1 MEFTVPQF
9 IEKEP
14 KIVGPFTFKQ
24 FIFIGIAGG
33 FSIFLFFTV
42 PLSVFIILAI
52 ILLGGAFSL
61 AFLKI
66 ERISLPVFIKNFLIF
81 ITKPKVYLWKKKTG
95 PLKFLPAESEKEK
108 KKLEAKEKR
117 EEEKKPKLKVIKGGR
132 LRELFTHLETK

>member
-33 FSIFLFFTV
+33 LSIFLFFAV
-42 PLSVFIILAI
+42 SFFIFIILAI

-66 ERISLPVFIKNFLIF
+66 ERISLPVL
-81 ITKPKVYLWKKKTG
+81 
-95 PLKFLPAESEKEK
+95 
-108 KKLEAKEKR
+108 
-117 EEEKKPKLKVIKGGR
+117 
-132 LRELFTHLETK
+132 